1 MITRKNIVSLLTT
14 SAIAFCIGTPA
25 RADSLVA
32 AAQATAAVVRDEH
45 DHNLQ
50 RDIKTAIGADPE
62 LNTAHIAV
70 SAHAGRVT
78 LAGVA
83 VNEDQRARAQRTV
96 LNVRG
101 VRLVENALELAER

>member
-1 MITRKNIVSLLTT
+1 MITRKNIASFLTT
-14 SAIAFCIGTPA
+14 SAIAFCVGAPA
-25 RADSLVA
+25 QADSLVA
-32 AAQATAAVVRDEH
+32 VAQATAAVARDEH

-50 RDIKTAIGADPE
+50 REIKSAIGADPE
-62 LNTAHIAV
+62 LRAAHIAV

-78 LAGVA
+78 LAGVV
-83 VNEDQRARAQRTV
+83 VNEEQRARAQRTA